1 MRAQG
6 GRLHL
11 RQSTQ
16 EKIAQAVQSR
26 GDEATRNFAEQ
37 LADNCRGII
46 METFENITK
55 EYPTHQQLKAFI
67 SAAPFTAQ
75 TINNAVVT
83 EATNLDA
90 RPPQSQ
96 ASSSERRNRAHDD
109 FMNVFLRLNLL

>member
-26 GDEATRNFAEQ
+26 GDEATRKFAEQ

-46 METFENITK
+46 METFENIAK

-83 EATNLDA
+83 EATNFES
-90 RPPQSQ
+90 RTPQSQ
-96 ASSSERRNRAHDD
+96 SERRNRAHVD